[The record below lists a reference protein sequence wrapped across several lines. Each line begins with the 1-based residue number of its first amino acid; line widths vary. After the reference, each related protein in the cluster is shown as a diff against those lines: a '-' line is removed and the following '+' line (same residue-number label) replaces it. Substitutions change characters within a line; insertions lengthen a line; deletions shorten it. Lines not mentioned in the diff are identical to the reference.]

1 MILGLLSD
9 NFISSTTRYMKRCAL
24 IAIILIPSFVW
35 AQSYQKR
42 LALVIGNSNY
52 QNGGSLPN
60 PVNDATAIAAAL
72 QAVGFEVMKYQNVTQ
87 KEMKTAINAFGKKL
101 NGYEV
106 GVFYYAGHGIQNK
119 GMNYMIPIEADLQTE
134 EQIEFDCVAADRVL
148 AYMDAAQVKVNVII
162 MDACRNN
169 PFERS
174 WHRSANGNG
183 LAMMDAPTGSLI
195 AYATAPG
202 RVASDGAGSNGLYT
216 SALLKYMGDPKLSIE
231 QVFKKV
237 RTEVTEKS
245 AGAQVPWE
253 TTSLTGDDFYFAAAN
268 ISKGALVKNEVLASN
283 TETKNSAVKRN
294 FNEVTEDN
302 RKKASA
308 LLDEGHTAYNEEN
321 YVKAIELYAKAMEVN
336 PNYDEA
342 YYWRASAKFVQK
354 KYKEA
359 IPDYDKAIEL
369 NPNNE
374 QAFYYRALTNYN
386 LEAYREALPDFDKA
400 IELNPDVASMHYWR
414 GQAKYTLESYEDAIL
429 DYSKSLELNKN
440 DGYSFSGRAN
450 CYYVLQKY
458 KEAKMDYTKAIE
470 LNPNEEATYKY
481 YRGICSYYLNQAQ
494 EALDDFM
501 YYLKKDPADSYILVM
516 AAHSNFV
523 LENYQQAT
531 EYYTKAISVKPDYTE
546 AYYWRGNAYF
556 NLNRKSEA
564 KRDVDKAIS
573 LDPKNETYVKF
584 KRDNLN

>member
-1 MILGLLSD
+1 M
-9 NFISSTTRYMKRCAL
+9 TRNMKKCAL
-24 IAIILIPSFVW
+24 IAIVLIPSFLW

-60 PVNDATAIAAAL
+60 PVNDATAIATAL
-72 QAVGFEVMKYQNVTQ
+72 QSVGFEVMKYQNVTQ
-87 KEMKTAINAFGKKL
+87 KEMKMAINTFGKKL
-101 NGYEV
+101 TGYEV

-268 ISKGALVKNEVLASN
+268 ISKGALVKTEVLASN
-283 TETKNSAVKRN
+283 AETKNTVVKRD

-321 YVKAIELYAKAMEVN
+321 YVKAIELYTKAMEAN

-342 YYWRASAKFVQK
+342 YYWRASAKYTQK

-359 IPDYDKAIEL
+359 IADYDKAIEL

-374 QAFYYRALTNYN
+374 QSFYYRALTNYN
-386 LEAYREALPDFDKA
+386 LEAYRETLPDFDKA
-400 IELNPDVASMHYWR
+400 IELNPDVAIMHYWR
-414 GQAKYTLESYEDAIL
+414 GYVKQTLEHYEEAII
-429 DYSKSLELNKN
+429 DFSKSLELNKN
-440 DGYSFSGRAN
+440 DGYSFAGRAY
-450 CYYVLQKY
+450 CYYMLLKY
-458 KEAKMDYTKAIE
+458 KEARIDYAKAIE
-470 LNPNEEATYKY
+470 LALDDVSTYKY
-481 YRGICSYYLNQAQ
+481 YRGICNYNLEHTQ
-494 EALDDFM
+494 EAFEDFVS
-501 YYLKKDPADSYILVM
+501 YLKKDPNNSYMLIM
-516 AAHSNFV
+516 TAHSLFV
-523 LENYQQAT
+523 LKDYQQAT
-531 EYYTKAISVKPDYTE
+531 QYYTKAISVKPDYTE

-564 KRDVDKAIS
+564 KRDVDKALS
-573 LDPKNETYVKF
+573 LDPKNETYAKF

>member
-1 MILGLLSD
+1 MKGL
-9 NFISSTTRYMKRCAL
+9 AL
-24 IAIILIPSFVW
+24 IALILIPSFLS
-35 AQSYQKR
+35 AQAYQKR
-42 LALVIGNSNY
+42 LALVIGNSDY

-60 PVNDATAIAAAL
+60 PVNDANAIAASL
-72 QAVGFEVMKYQNVTQ
+72 QSVGFEVMKYQNVTQ
-87 KEMKTAINAFGKKL
+87 KEMKMAINAFGKKL

-119 GMNYMIPIEADLQTE
+119 GLNYMIPIEADLQTE

-148 AYMDAAQVKVNVII
+148 AYMDAAQVNVNVII

-253 TTSLTGDDFYFAAAN
+253 TTSLTGDDFYFATAN
-268 ISKGALVKNEVLASN
+268 ISKGAIIKNEVLASN
-283 TETKNSAVKRN
+283 TETKNPNVKRSITD
-294 FNEVTEDN
+294 VTEES

-308 LLDEGHTAYNEEN
+308 LLSEGHTAYNEEN
-321 YVKAIELYAKAMEVN
+321 YIKALELYTQSMQAN
-336 PNYDEA
+336 PNYEEA
-342 YYWRASAKFVQK
+342 YYWRASAKYTLK

-369 NPNNE
+369 NPYNE
-374 QAFYYRALTNYN
+374 QAYYYRGLTNYFQ
-386 LEAYREALPDFDKA
+386 EAYRESLPDFDKA
-400 IELNPDVASMHYWR
+400 IELNADVASMHYWR
-414 GQAKYTLESYEDAIL
+414 GQVKYMLESYEDAII

-440 DGYSFSGRAN
+440 DGTAFNGRAN
-450 CYYVLQKY
+450 CYYMLGKY
-458 KEAKMDYTKAIE
+458 KEARMDYTKAIE
-470 LNPNEEATYKY
+470 LSPNDAASNQYW
-481 YRGICSYYLNQAQ
+481 RGTCNYNLNLAQ
-494 EALDDFM
+494 EALNDFAS
-501 YYLKKDPADSYILVM
+501 YLNKEPDDSYALLM
-516 AAHSNFV
+516 SAHSLYI
-523 LENYQQAT
+523 LEDYQQAAA
-531 EYYTKAISVKPDYTE
+531 YYTKAISVKLDYSE

-556 NLNRKSEA
+556 NLGRKSEA
-564 KRDVDKAIS
+564 MRDVDKAIS
-573 LDPKNETYVKF
+573 LDPKNETYLKF